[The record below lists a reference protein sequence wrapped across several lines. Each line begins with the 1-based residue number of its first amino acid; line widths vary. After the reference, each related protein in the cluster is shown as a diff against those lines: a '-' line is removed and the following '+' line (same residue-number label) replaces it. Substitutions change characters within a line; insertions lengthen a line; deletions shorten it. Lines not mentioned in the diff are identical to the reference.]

1 MTDVIQNSP
10 EQNLSGLRIVV
21 AAFGILSGLTG
32 MIAGIFEIL
41 QGNVAPSSFEISS
54 IGSTYSMA
62 DDFTYHATT
71 LIPNFLVTGI
81 LAFIVSFTV
90 MIWSV
95 KFVERKYGVFTL
107 FILCISQVLVGGAWV
122 IDIAIIM
129 CLLATRI
136 NKPLNWWRSHL
147 IGRTRDWFAKL
158 FPLSLVCYA
167 IISGAM
173 LVFTIF
179 GVNSS
184 ILIDVLS
191 LLATAMFIV

>member
-1 MTDVIQNSP
+1 VIQNSP

-90 MIWSV
+90 MI
-95 KFVERKYGVFTL
+95 
-107 FILCISQVLVGGAWV
+107 
-122 IDIAIIM
+122 
-129 CLLATRI
+129 
-136 NKPLNWWRSHL
+136 
-147 IGRTRDWFAKL
+147 
-158 FPLSLVCYA
+158 
-167 IISGAM
+167 
-173 LVFTIF
+173 
-179 GVNSS
+179 
-184 ILIDVLS
+184 
-191 LLATAMFIV
+191 